1 MTTIAALFDRYEDA
15 HRAIRALYNYGVLT
29 NEISVMTRAET
40 VQGRLDYQVTR
51 PEDRDS
57 AVGNAAVGGA
67 ATGGL
72 IGLVAGV
79 AALVIPGIG
88 PVISAGT
95 LTTALGLTAAG
106 AGIGAAAGG
115 LIGAMTDLGLSE
127 EETDVYAEGIKRGG
141 ILVTVRTEED
151 ERDEVE
157 DLLEEAGAVDVNTRR
172 EEWQRSGWRR
182 FEETPVVGR
191 STGTSS
197 IVK

>member
-1 MTTIAALFDRYEDA
+1 M
-15 HRAIRALYNYGVLT
+15 
-29 NEISVMTRAET
+29 
-40 VQGRLDYQVTR
+40 
-51 PEDRDS
+51 
-57 AVGNAAVGGA
+57 
-67 ATGGL
+67 
-72 IGLVAGV
+72 
-79 AALVIPGIG
+79 
-88 PVISAGT
+88 
-95 LTTALGLTAAG
+95 
-106 AGIGAAAGG
+106 
-115 LIGAMTDLGLSE
+115 
-127 EETDVYAEGIKRGG
+127 YAEGIKRGG

>member
-1 MTTIAALFDRYEDA
+1 MTTVAGLFDRYEDA
-15 HRAIRALYNYGVLT
+15 DRAIRALYNYGVLT
-29 NEISVMTRAET
+29 NEVSVMTRAET
-40 VQGRLDYQVTR
+40 VQGQPDYQVTR
-51 PEDRDS
+51 SADRDL
-57 AVGNAAVGGA
+57 ALGTAAVGGA

-88 PVISAGT
+88 PVVSAGT
-95 LTTALGLTAAG
+95 LATALGLTAAG

-115 LIGAMTDLGLSE
+115 LIGALTDLGLSE

-141 ILVTVRTEED
+141 ILVTVHTEEE

-157 DLLEEAGAVDVNTRR
+157 DLLKEAGAVDVNTRR
-172 EEWQRSGWRR
+172 DEWQRSGWRR

>member
-1 MTTIAALFDRYEDA
+1 
-15 HRAIRALYNYGVLT
+15 
-29 NEISVMTRAET
+29 
-40 VQGRLDYQVTR
+40 
-51 PEDRDS
+51 
-57 AVGNAAVGGA
+57 
-67 ATGGL
+67 
-72 IGLVAGV
+72 LVAGV

-95 LTTALGLTAAG
+95 LATALGLTAAG